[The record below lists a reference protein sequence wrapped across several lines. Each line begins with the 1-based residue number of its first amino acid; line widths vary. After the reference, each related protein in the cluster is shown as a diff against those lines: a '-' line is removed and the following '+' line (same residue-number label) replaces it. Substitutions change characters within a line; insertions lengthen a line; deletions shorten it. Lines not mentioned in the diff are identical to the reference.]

1 MYLKV
6 FLKITLTALAMGAC
20 SAYGQASGSGFF
32 ITTDG
37 YFVTNHHVVES
48 AKSVLIRASNGK
60 SYPAEVVRVDSANDI
75 AILKVEGTFRALPV
89 QPSQSVRRG
98 DKVFTLGFP
107 NTAVQGVEP
116 KYTDGVI
123 SSLTGLRDEPNN
135 YQISVAIQ
143 PGNSGGPLISSLG
156 NVVGIVA
163 SKLSAEAM
171 RKRGSSIPENVNYAV
186 KSNYLVELIS
196 TLPNVRT
203 GMLAVRSKPVGDASD
218 LVVLAESA
226 IGLVKVELAPEAK
239 PLVANSQAIPPQQ
252 TPPTVL
258 PNPPVNAAPNGAVS
272 ANFPERN
279 VRIIIPFPPGGPTD
293 ALGRLFAKN
302 ASQITGQ
309 SFIIDNR
316 PGALGELGADM
327 VQRSSADGYT
337 LLLTSE
343 IFALRPSVYAANSYN
358 IERGFT
364 PVSMLNSSSLVLV
377 VNASMQI
384 NNLSQ
389 LIDLAK
395 NNPGQLKYA
404 SSGNGSLG
412 HFAGEAFR
420 AATGINIVHVPYKGL
435 GPALQDVLAGNAS
448 LMIGNI
454 ETLTPFIRSGKL
466 RPIAV
471 TSTRRAKELS
481 DVPTLAESGFST
493 LPIQSWQAILAPAD
507 TPVDVVNKLNQIIVR
522 TLSSSDFQGN
532 GRPATPEV
540 TANFIKGETGKFRR
554 LASTHNIRAD

>member
-1 MYLKV
+1 MSLKAFFKV
-6 FLKITLTALAMGAC
+6 AVTALAISAC

-37 YFVTNHHVVES
+37 YFVTNQHVVES
-48 AKSVLIRASNGK
+48 ASSVVIRTANGK
-60 SYPAEVVRVDSANDI
+60 SYPAQVVRVDSANDI
-75 AILKVEGTFRALPV
+75 AILKAEGTFRALPV
-89 QPSQSVRRG
+89 QTSQSVRRG

-107 NTAVQGVEP
+107 NTLVQGVEP

-123 SSLTGLRDEPNN
+123 SSLTGVRDEPNN

-171 RKRGSSIPENVNYAV
+171 RKRGGSSPENVNYAV

-203 GMLAVRSKPVGDASD
+203 GMLAVRSKPVGDMSD
-218 LVVLAESA
+218 LAVLAEA
-226 IGLVKVELAPEAK
+226 AVGLVKVELTPENK
-239 PLVANSQAIPPQQ
+239 PLIANSQGTPPQQ
-252 TPPTVL
+252 TPPTAL
-258 PNPPVNAAPNGAVS
+258 PTPPVNSAPSGTVS
-272 ANFPERN
+272 ANFPERP
-279 VRIIIPFPPGGPTD
+279 VRVIIPFSPGGTTD
-293 ALGRLFAKN
+293 VLGRIFAKN

-309 SFIIDNR
+309 SFIIENR
-316 PGALGELGADM
+316 PGALGEFGAVI
-327 VQRSSADGYT
+327 VQRSKADGYT

-343 IFALRPSVYAANSYN
+343 IFALRPSIYAAPAYN
-358 IERGFT
+358 VERGLT

-377 VNASMQI
+377 VNASMQV

-389 LIDLAK
+389 LIALAK

-404 SSGNGSLG
+404 SSGNATLE
-412 HFAGEAFR
+412 HFAGETFR
-420 AATGINIVHVPYKGL
+420 AVTGTDIVHIPYKGF
-435 GPALQDVLAGNAS
+435 GPALQDLLAGNVS
-448 LMIGNI
+448 VMIGNI
-454 ETLTPFIRSGKL
+454 EVLTPFIRSGRL

-493 LPIQSWQAILAPAD
+493 LPIHSWQAMLAPAD
-507 TPVDVVNKLNQIIVR
+507 TPVDVINKLNQIIVQ
-522 TLSSSDFQGN
+522 TLSSPDFQGN
-532 GRPATPEV
+532 ARPATPEV
-540 TANFIKGETGKFRR
+540 TANFIKSETGKFRR